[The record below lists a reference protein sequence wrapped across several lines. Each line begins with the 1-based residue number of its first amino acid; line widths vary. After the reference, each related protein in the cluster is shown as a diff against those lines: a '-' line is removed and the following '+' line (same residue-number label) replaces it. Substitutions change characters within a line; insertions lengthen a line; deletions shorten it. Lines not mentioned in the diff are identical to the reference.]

1 MFLRVYPTDKLV
13 YLPFESDRI
22 EALFTKLRIDKTR
35 SNKQTSKMTLSP
47 KTLSGAGYII
57 LNGVRVMNII
67 GFLAVVTAS
76 IVMLVKTNTD
86 NHLFFFDGLSHVIT
100 LMSSLFLITSEL
112 PIFKGYF
119 ARNWPLLSPSRGF
132 VTLAI
137 AMVVIGIQV
146 MGNLNKSAGSQKELG
161 MAFWRIVIASGILI
175 FILGWINLLASYVFQ
190 DRKQGITARMV
201 RSHGAVAIHKTPMSV
216 STESCGSR
224 TPPAPVLAQ
233 SYIPNPITPSPTK
246 TSTNPFRLFNSD
258 RRESGLPS
266 YHTAAST
273 TSPSTYNGS
282 HRNDLPVSPTSK
294 YSRAT
299 VCTKKKVF
307 GMFGRQSRQSLAP
320 PLPINVQNREME
332 ISAPMGVNPQFAHLV
347 QRPDSAMHPSRG
359 TNESEAFRWRV

>member
-1 MFLRVYPTDKLV
+1 MFLRLYPTEKLV
-13 YLPFESDRI
+13 YVPFEAERI
-22 EALFTKLRIDKTR
+22 EALFAKLRATKAKGEQKTD
-35 SNKQTSKMTLSP
+35 KMTLSP

-57 LNGVRVMNII
+57 LNGIRVMNII

-76 IVMLVKTNTD
+76 VVMLVKTNTD
-86 NHLFFFDGLSHVIT
+86 THLFFFDALSHVIT
-100 LMSSLFLITSEL
+100 LISSLFLITSEL
-112 PIFKGYF
+112 PVFKGYF
-119 ARNWPLLSPSRGF
+119 ARNWPLLSPARGF

-137 AMVVIGIQV
+137 AMIVIGIQV
-146 MGNLNKSAGSQKELG
+146 MGNLNKSAGSQEELG
-161 MAFWRIVIASGILI
+161 MPFWRIVIGSGILI
-175 FILGWINLLASYVFQ
+175 FILGWINLLASFIFR

-201 RSHGAVAIHKTPMSV
+201 RAHGAVAVHKTPMSV

-246 TSTNPFRLFNSD
+246 TTTNPFRFLHSD

-266 YHTAAST
+266 YHTASAG
-273 TSPSTYNGS
+273 SPSVYKANDGS
-282 HRNDLPVSPTSK
+282 ISPTSK

-320 PLPINVQNREME
+320 PLPVNVQQPEME
-332 ISAPMGVNPQFAHLV
+332 ISRPHGVNPQFAHLV

>member
-1 MFLRVYPTDKLV
+1 M
-13 YLPFESDRI
+13 
-22 EALFTKLRIDKTR
+22 
-35 SNKQTSKMTLSP
+35 
-47 KTLSGAGYII
+47 
-57 LNGVRVMNII
+57 
-67 GFLAVVTAS
+67 
-76 IVMLVKTNTD
+76 
-86 NHLFFFDGLSHVIT
+86 
-100 LMSSLFLITSEL
+100 FLITSEL
-112 PIFKGYF
+112 PVFKGYF

-137 AMVVIGIQV
+137 AMIVIGIQV
-146 MGNLNKSAGSQKELG
+146 MGNLNKSAGSQEELG
-161 MAFWRIVIASGILI
+161 MPFWRIVIGSGILI
-175 FILGWINLLASYVFQ
+175 FILGWINLLAVSRFNTLLFRHVLTQLQSFIFR

-201 RSHGAVAIHKTPMSV
+201 RAHGAVAVHKTPMSV

-246 TSTNPFRLFNSD
+246 TTANPFRFLHSD

-266 YHTAAST
+266 YHTASAG
-273 TSPSTYNGS
+273 SPSVYKGNDGS
-282 HRNDLPVSPTSK
+282 VSPTSK

-320 PLPINVQNREME
+320 PLPVNVQQPEME
-332 ISAPMGVNPQFAHLV
+332 ISRPQGVNPQFAHLV